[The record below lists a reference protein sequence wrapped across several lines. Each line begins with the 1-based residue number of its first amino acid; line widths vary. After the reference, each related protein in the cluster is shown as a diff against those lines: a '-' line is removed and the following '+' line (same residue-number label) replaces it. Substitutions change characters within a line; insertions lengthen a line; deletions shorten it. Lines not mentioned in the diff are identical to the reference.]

1 MSNAL
6 KKYTDNIDWTIV
18 VSTLTATALA
28 GVAVYGMRKA
38 GLGKVATVVTSA
50 K

>member
-1 MSNAL
+1 MNDAL
-6 KKYTDNIDWTIV
+6 SKYRENIDWTIV
-18 VSTLTATALA
+18 VSTLTATVIA

-38 GLGKVATVVTSA
+38 GLSSAARIVTAA